1 MFVTNVKSPLA
12 FILALLLLSTTS
24 GSTNT
29 DTVGIPTDDTS
40 SSVVEVEDNK
50 EPANLDTIKEH
61 KSMINTQNSKIGKV
75 LDYHYIEKKDNV
87 LYSPFSFD
95 TAMGMLMSGAE
106 GNTLEEL
113 NNYYG
118 ISDVNE
124 KIALDRELVKYYRVL
139 NVKDDKPEKPTNE
152 PEEEFGLVF
161 EGPVGKGGYDR
172 LKLYTANGLFIN
184 NGLPVKTTYINSL
197 KSNYKAELYSLDFK
211 NESKQSAKTI
221 NNWVSENTQDKIKDV
236 VNAESVKYSD
246 SILVNTLYF
255 KCPWQDDYSDSH
267 VRDTEFANVKGNPVT
282 VNGMYAYEEHQDY
295 YEIST
300 AKAFGKD
307 YQGYYEATDDGNGLS
322 YNFSFIGILPDESI
336 IDENGDFNTS
346 DIDIEKLIAS
356 KSNAYIVDSMMPK
369 FKVEDSVS
377 LVDFMKSN
385 NVTSVFNPSTSEL
398 FKICD
403 PVNGEVLYV
412 TDILQKVVVDV
423 NEDGTE
429 AASATAVSMSLG
441 AAAPGGEEPEV
452 KEVILDRPFMFLI
465 YDNNT
470 GTVLFSGKIV
480 NLPEKD

>member
-1 MFVTNVKSPLA
+1 MFISGVKNPLA
-12 FILALLLLSTTS
+12 IILALLLLSTTS

-29 DTVGIPTDDTS
+29 NNTDTTDDTS
-40 SSVVEVEDNK
+40 SSIVEVEDNE
-50 EPANLDTIKEH
+50 EPANIETIQRY
-61 KSMINTQNSKIGKV
+61 KSMINTENSKIGKV

-106 GNTLEEL
+106 GKTLEEL
-113 NNYYG
+113 NAYYG

-139 NVKDDKPEKPTNE
+139 NVKDDKPEKPADE
-152 PEEEFGLVF
+152 PVGEPGMVF

-184 NGLPVKTTYINSL
+184 NDLPVKTTYTNSL

-211 NESKQSAKTI
+211 NESKQSAETI
-221 NNWVSENTQDKIKDV
+221 NKWVSENTQDKIKDI
-236 VNAESVKYSD
+236 VNEESVKPSD
-246 SILVNTLYF
+246 AILVNTLYF
-255 KCPWQDDYSDSH
+255 KCPWQDEYSDNC

-282 VNGMYAYEEHQDY
+282 VKGMYDYEEHQDY

-307 YQGYYEATDDGNGLS
+307 YQGYYEATDDGSGLS

-385 NVTSVFNPSTSEL
+385 NVTSVFSPNTSEL

-412 TDILQKVVVDV
+412 TGILQKVVVDV
-423 NEDGTE
+423 NKDGTE
-429 AASATAVSMSLG
+429 AAAATAISMELG
-441 AAAPGGEEPEV
+441 AAAPGEEEPEV

-480 NLPEKD
+480 NLPEKE